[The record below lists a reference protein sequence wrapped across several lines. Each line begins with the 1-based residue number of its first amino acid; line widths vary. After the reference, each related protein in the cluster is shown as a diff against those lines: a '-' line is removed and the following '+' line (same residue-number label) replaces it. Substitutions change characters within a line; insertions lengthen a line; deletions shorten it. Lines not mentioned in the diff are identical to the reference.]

1 MTAHLQ
7 TAATERRRILIS
19 GGLAVGGPQ
28 THLTILCSVLA
39 QSGAEV
45 TVASAST
52 NWTPQAIT
60 QLKAQGVRVIVSPF
74 GFGPLRF
81 LAKLWTFLAWP
92 FLLRRDYDVLCCIG
106 EGKMHLW
113 ASLFVRKGGWK
124 IYHELVECPAPG
136 SVAAQV
142 AGRMDAIVANSSKIG
157 EEIAALWPDVPVRA
171 IPFLTSRAPVNPPAP
186 RGRLSQRELRIA
198 FLGRLVPHK
207 RPDRLIASWPAWNA
221 CAPVGPARLDI
232 YGGDYDREGV
242 RLQKQ
247 IADLGLADTVCLRGV
262 YATNDLPA
270 IFDQADIVVLP
281 SLYEGLPLVLVE
293 AMQRGVPVVATSAG
307 GTAELGVD
315 NADVIVTDGTS
326 WTKFEAGLRDMAERV
341 RSGKIDNVRLHEWT
355 EARYGFERVAGLWRE
370 ALLIPDDF
378 FLPKAAPSRPA
389 EMMGAG

>member
-7 TAATERRRILIS
+7 TAATERPRILIS

-52 NWTPQAIT
+52 NWTPQAIA
-60 QLKAQGVRVIVSPF
+60 QLKVQGVRVIVSPF

-113 ASLFVRKGGWK
+113 ASRFVRKGGWK

-142 AGRMDAIVANSSKIG
+142 AGRMDAIVANSSKVG
-157 EEIAALWPDVPVRA
+157 EEIAALWPDIPVRV
-171 IPFLTSRAPVNPPAP
+171 IPFLTSHVPANPPAP
-186 RGRLSQRELRIA
+186 RGRVSQRELRIA

-207 RPDRLIASWPAWNA
+207 RPDRLIASWAAWNA

-262 YATNDLPA
+262 YATNDLRA

>member
-1 MTAHLQ
+1 MTAAASF
-7 TAATERRRILIS
+7 TAVRRPRILVS
-19 GGLAVGGPQ
+19 GGLSVGGPQ

-52 NWTPQAIT
+52 NWTPQAIA
-60 QLKAQGVRVIVSPF
+60 QLREQGVRVIVSPF
-74 GFGPLRF
+74 GFGPFRL

-113 ASLFVRKGGWK
+113 ASRFVRRGGWK
-124 IYHELVECPAPG
+124 IYHELVECPRPT

-142 AGRMDAIVANSSKIG
+142 ASRMDAIVANSSKVG
-157 EEIAALWPDVPVRA
+157 DEIAALWPDIPVRV
-171 IPFLTSRAPVNPPAP
+171 IPFLTSRLPANPPAP
-186 RGRLSQRELRIA
+186 RGRVSQRELRIA

-221 CAPVGPARLDI
+221 CAPIGPARLDI

-242 RLQKQ
+242 RLQQQ
-247 IADLGLADTVCLRGV
+247 IADLELADTVCLRGV
-262 YATNDLPA
+262 YATNDLPS
-270 IFDQADIVVLP
+270 IFDQSDIVVLP

-307 GTAELGVD
+307 GTAELGAD
-315 NADVIVTDGTS
+315 NPDVIVTDGTS
-326 WTKFEAGLRDMAERV
+326 WTEFEAGLRDMAERV

-355 EARYGFERVAGLWRE
+355 EARYGFETVAAAWRE
-370 ALLIPDDF
+370 ALLDPETCF
-378 FLPKAAPSRPA
+378 TVKSTVEVFS
-389 EMMGAG
+389 